1 MVCTK
6 TLYNALR
13 AGQMPLTPFELPEM
27 LKRKRQESRKCAHKR
42 LKGRS
47 IEERPSVVHKRCEIC
62 HREADT
68 IVGRHVGKKSV
79 TFTLLERCTDDFIV
93 LRIPSNPSK
102 AVMEAMSSIRS
113 DYGDKFRQIF

>member
-13 AGQMPLTPFELPEM
+13 AGQMPLTFVYVTEM
-27 LKRKRQESRKCAHKR
+27 LKRKRRESRKYVNKR

-47 IEERPSVVHKRCEIC
+47 IEERPFIVHERSEIG
-62 HREADT
+62 RWAADT
-68 IVGRHVGKKSV
+68 VVGRRAGKESV
-79 TFTLLERCTDDFIV
+79 ALTLLEKCTDHFIV
-93 LRIPSNPSK
+93 LRIPNRTSE

-113 DYGDKFRQIF
+113 D